1 MRCLAAALVSL
12 LTRISSTPSSRAD
25 VIPLVL
31 GTATPGGGFAVYAQA
46 VADTLLETDPALK
59 LAAAPRPDVLH
70 SGVARY
76 FREIGLMR

>member
-12 LTRISSTPSSRAD
+12 LTMISSTPSSTAD

-46 VADTLLETDPALK
+46 VADTLLETD
-59 LAAAPRPDVLH
+59 R
-70 SGVARY
+70 R
-76 FREIGLMR
+76 